1 MDCELTVIVACVEA
15 ARSIEQCLTA
25 LHDACDGLTAQI
37 IVVDASYDGTGA
49 LVRERWPDIDVR
61 SFPPGTLVP
70 RLWAA
75 GLEGALGRVVAFT
88 IGQVCVTRTWARALV
103 DGVTDYAALGGPLIL
118 PDRAPVMD
126 CAVFYLRYSA
136 MLPSQLPEGPVI
148 GEIAGDNAGYPRSA
162 LARHAASLT
171 DGFWEV
177 DFHRQIRAEGRRL
190 RASAQ
195 AQAAF
200 IGSAPLWC
208 MLQHRYAH
216 GRHFAAS
223 RVVDGMHPVRILAAA
238 PLVPLV
244 LAFRAARR
252 TFGDLHH
259 RRRFIVALP
268 LFLLLAAAWA
278 AGEAHGAVA
287 ERLRSES

>member
-1 MDCELTVIVACVEA
+1 MECELTVIVACVEA
-15 ARSIEQCLTA
+15 AQSIERCLKA
-25 LHDACDGLTAQI
+25 LHDACDGISAQI
-37 IVVDASYDGTGA
+37 IVVDASSDGSGD
-49 LVRERWPDIDVR
+49 LVRKRWPSIDLR

-88 IGQVCVTRTWARALV
+88 IGQVCVTPTWASAMVAGVV
-103 DGVTDYAALGGPLIL
+103 DDTALGGPLIL
-118 PDRAPVMD
+118 SDRTQVKD

-136 MLPSQLPEGPVI
+136 MLPSQLPEGPVL
-148 GEIAGDNAGYPRSA
+148 GEIAGDNAGYTRSA
-162 LARHAASLT
+162 LSRHAASLS

-177 DFHRQIRAEGRRL
+177 DFHRRMRAEGGSL
-190 RASAQ
+190 RASPQ
-195 AQAAF
+195 AEAAL

-208 MLQHRYAH
+208 LLRHRYAH

-223 RVVDGMHPVRILAAA
+223 RVADGMHVMRIVAAA
-238 PLVPLV
+238 PFVPLV

-252 TFGDLHH
+252 TFADLHH

-287 ERLRSES
+287 EQLKSES